1 MKPPLPPLLSVV
13 VPVHNVEA
21 YLEDCLRSV
30 ADQTLEAI
38 EVVMVDD
45 GSTDGSA
52 RIAAEFAARD
62 GRFRLVRQQNAGL
75 SAARN
80 TGVRHTAPTVPYLA
94 FADSDDIVVHDA
106 YERMTASLESTGS
119 DLVTGNVW
127 RLTAQGR
134 QQAWQ
139 YRWLTATRP
148 RTHITRDPRLLAD
161 RVAWNKVFR
170 RSFWD
175 AHGFAFPVGKLYED
189 TPVMIPAHHLAG
201 SVDVLH
207 EHVYYWR
214 VREGSITRRRT
225 DVTGVRDRIAACE
238 QVSAFL
244 GGRDAAQRRAYDAS
258 CLRDDF
264 GYFLDGLPMGGEA
277 YRAAFLEGAGAF
289 VDRAGPGALE
299 GLPVELGI
307 KWALVRERRLE
318 ELLTVLAFERAN
330 GAGTFA
336 VEGPPGRRRAVYPGV
351 RGASARLAR
360 TDIPAV
366 ARLLEARWG
375 ADGKLRLRGYAY
387 LRNLPAASA
396 RHRLT
401 VGMVRAERGR
411 QVRPVP
417 VRSVDAPEATA
428 NSGQELH
435 GYDHAGFEMVL
446 DPDRLPAAT
455 DGGGWLIGLVLAAP
469 GTVRR
474 VAVRA
479 PDAGADQP
487 LVHDLGDGRRAVLD
501 YRGGRLRLTVSHL
514 RARAEGHRTAG
525 AEGAPLELTG
535 RLFDGSRPTALLL
548 TRDGSEERSCPLV
561 TEHAETAGGGGPG
574 GTSAAGGRP
583 GGTSAAGGRRGPDGV
598 GFTVRVPL
606 ADLAATPPAPHRA
619 PREVEAAGGARWR
632 VRLLLADGARV
643 PLPAAPDLA
652 PPACAD
658 PAGDLVLDL
667 SGPPYA
673 DRVERT
679 PEGAL
684 RISGTYVPS
693 APGAATATTT
703 SSGGR
708 LVLLHET
715 LHEAVPVAATFTG
728 NIVEAGA
735 ETGAWADAE
744 TGAGNIA
751 EAVTEDVAE
760 TVAKAV
766 VHGTSG
772 VASGE
777 APGVGSDEGSDV
789 GPGMDSHEAPGIG
802 SGEAPGIGS
811 DVGSGEG
818 SGEGSGVG
826 SGEAPGIGS
835 GVGSGSGSGSGGC
848 PDVGPDEGTNVG
860 SGEGLGEAP
869 HVGQGEGPGSGG
881 CPDVGSGVGP
891 DEAPDAGPDEAPNGC
906 PDRAPDHA
914 PSRFSALITPPLPE
928 GRWEVRLDGCPV
940 HVLGSAA
947 TRLPRGGAESAL
959 LPERRHG
966 DRLSVVAGPEGR
978 AEAAGRSAYGRRLL
992 RAAHYRDGRT
1002 TLPLRDTVLY
1012 AGGDSPRAVHTELVR
1027 RGTETEHLWVTGT
1040 TPGRTTHVP
1049 PGARAVPVH
1058 SAAWYEALARSRRIV
1073 TDEQLPGWFERRP
1086 GQTVVQ
1092 TWHGTPLGRF
1102 GGGLADTLYAD
1113 HQYLATLPR
1122 RSAQW
1127 SVLVSPSR
1135 FATPW
1140 LRRSL
1145 GYGGEVLEAGSPAND
1160 VLFPPDRDKAA
1171 EEVRRGLGIPEDHRV
1186 VLYAPTYRDHL
1197 AHPPAATAERT
1208 APGPYRWDPALD
1220 PGALAR
1226 TLGPGHTV
1234 LVRRHPR
1241 VTGGLQ
1247 DGPGVLDVSGHP
1259 GAAGLLLVADVLVT
1273 DYAGLMF
1280 DFALTGRPML
1290 FHTYDLEHYRDTV
1303 RGFCLDFETRAP
1315 GPLLVTTDEVAQALR
1330 DTGSLAAR
1338 HADAYE
1344 SFRRDY
1350 CDLDDGGAAARVAD
1364 RLLADGP

>member
-1 MKPPLPPLLSVV
+1 MKPPLLSVV

-289 VDRAGPGALE
+289 VDRAGPEALE
-299 GLPVELGI
+299 GLPVELRI

-336 VEGPPGRRRAVYPGV
+336 VEGLPGRRRAVYPGV

-396 RHRLT
+396 RQRLT

-417 VRSVDAPEATA
+417 VRSVDAPEATV

-446 DPDRLPAAT
+446 DPDRLPATT
-455 DGGGWLIGLVLAAP
+455 DGGGWLVGLVLAAP
-469 GTVRR
+469 GAVRR

-487 LVHDLGDGRRAVLD
+487 FVHDLGDGRRAVLD

-514 RARAEGHRTAG
+514 RARAEGHRTAK
-525 AEGAPLELTG
+525 ADGAPLELTG
-535 RLFDGSRPTALLL
+535 RLFGGSRPTALLL
-548 TRDGSEERSCPLV
+548 TRDGSEERSCPVV
-561 TEHAETAGGGGPG
+561 TEPAETAGGERAGGM
-574 GTSAAGGRP
+574 SAAGG
-583 GGTSAAGGRRGPDGV
+583 GRGPDGV

-606 ADLAATPPAPHRA
+606 ADLAAAPPAPHRA
-619 PREVEAAGGARWR
+619 PRGVEAAGGARWR

-643 PLPAAPDLA
+643 PLPAAPDLP

-684 RISGTYVPS
+684 RVSGTYVPS
-693 APGAATATTT
+693 APGTATATA
-703 SSGGR
+703 SGGR
-708 LVLLHET
+708 LVLHHET
-715 LHEAVPVAATFTG
+715 LYEAVPVAATF
-728 NIVEAGA
+728 
-735 ETGAWADAE
+735 
-744 TGAGNIA
+744 AGNIA
-751 EAVTEDVAE
+751 EAGADEAAGTA
-760 TVAKAV
+760 AKSAV
-766 VHGTSG
+766 YG
-772 VASGE
+772 ASGE
-777 APGVGSDEGSDV
+777 NSDV
-789 GPGMDSHEAPGIG
+789 SSEENYV
-802 SGEAPGIGS
+802 SGVSGLS
-811 DVGSGEG
+811 DVSGLSSEEN
-818 SGEGSGVG
+818 S
-826 SGEAPGIGS
+826 
-835 GVGSGSGSGSGGC
+835 
-848 PDVGPDEGTNVG
+848 
-860 SGEGLGEAP
+860 
-869 HVGQGEGPGSGG
+869 
-881 CPDVGSGVGP
+881 
-891 DEAPDAGPDEAPNGC
+891 
-906 PDRAPDHA
+906 DRAPDHA
-914 PSRFSALITPPLPE
+914 PSRFSALIAPPLPE
-928 GRWEVRLDGCPV
+928 GRWEVRLDGRPV
-940 HVLGSAA
+940 RVLGSAA
-947 TRLPRGGAESAL
+947 ERLPCGGAESAL
-959 LPERRHG
+959 RLERRHG
-966 DRLSVVAGPEGR
+966 DRLSVVAGPEAQ
-978 AEAAGRSAYGRRLL
+978 AETAGRSAYGRRLL

-1102 GGGLADTLYAD
+1102 GGCLADTLYAD

-1171 EEVRRGLGIPEDHRV
+1171 EGVRRGLGIPEDHRV

-1197 AHPPAATAERT
+1197 AHPPAAAGRT

-1226 TLGPGHTV
+1226 ALGPGHTV

-1259 GAAGLLLVADVLVT
+1259 GAAGLLLVSDVLVT

-1364 RLLADGP
+1364 RLLAETA

>member
-1 MKPPLPPLLSVV
+1 MKPPVPPLLSVV

-62 GRFRLVRQQNAGL
+62 GRFRLVRQRNAGL

-80 TGVRHTAPTVPYLA
+80 TGVRHTTPTVPYLA
-94 FADSDDIVVHDA
+94 FADSDDVLVHDA

-139 YRWLTATRP
+139 YRWLTGPRP

-175 AHGFAFPVGKLYED
+175 AHGFAFPVGRLYED

-244 GGRDAAQRRAYDAS
+244 GDRDAAQRRAYDTS

-264 GYFLDGLPMGGEA
+264 GYFLDGLPLGGAA

-299 GLPVELGI
+299 GLPVELRV
-307 KWALVRERRLE
+307 KWSLVRERRLE
-318 ELLTVLAFERAN
+318 ELLAVLAFERAN

-351 RGASARLAR
+351 RGASARLTRA
-360 TDIPAV
+360 DVPAV

-417 VRSVDAPEATA
+417 VRSVCTPEATV

-446 DPDRLPAAT
+446 DPDRLPATAE
-455 DGGGWLIGLVLAAP
+455 GGGWLVGLVLAAP
-469 GTVRR
+469 GAVRR

-501 YRGGRLRLTVSHL
+501 YRGGRLRLTVSRL

-525 AEGAPLELTG
+525 AEGSWLELTG

-548 TRDGSEERSCPLV
+548 TRDGSEERSCPV
-561 TEHAETAGGGGPG
+561 EYAETAGANEHRTAGGADRHGGGGPG
-574 GTSAAGGRP
+574 GADGNESGA
-583 GGTSAAGGRRGPDGV
+583 PDGV
-598 GFTVRVPL
+598 GFTVLVPL
-606 ADLAATPPAPHRA
+606 ADLAGAPLAPHRA

-632 VRLLLADGARV
+632 VRLLLADGTRV
-643 PLPAAPDLA
+643 PLPAAPDLP

-667 SGPPYA
+667 AGPPYA
-673 DRVERT
+673 DRVECT
-679 PEGAL
+679 LEGAL
-684 RISGTYVPS
+684 RVSGTYVP
-693 APGAATATTT
+693 PAAGTA
-703 SSGGR
+703 SGSGGR
-708 LVLLHET
+708 LVLHHET
-715 LHEAVPVAATFTG
+715 LHETVPVEGT
-728 NIVEAGA
+728 V
-735 ETGAWADAE
+735 
-744 TGAGNIA
+744 A
-751 EAVTEDVAE
+751 EAVAGNSAQAVTETITESIADSVTESVTESIADSVTE
-760 TVAKAV
+760 SVTNADADEDTD
-766 VHGTSG
+766 GDADG
-772 VASGE
+772 VADES
-777 APGVGSDEGSDV
+777 PGRSTGARPDDV
-789 GPGMDSHEAPGIG
+789 SPGMSPDGLPAP
-802 SGEAPGIGS
+802 A
-811 DVGSGEG
+811 
-818 SGEGSGVG
+818 
-826 SGEAPGIGS
+826 A
-835 GVGSGSGSGSGGC
+835 GG
-848 PDVGPDEGTNVG
+848 
-860 SGEGLGEAP
+860 
-869 HVGQGEGPGSGG
+869 
-881 CPDVGSGVGP
+881 
-891 DEAPDAGPDEAPNGC
+891 
-906 PDRAPDHA
+906 R
-914 PSRFSALITPPLPE
+914 SRFSVLIAPPLPE
-928 GRWEVRLDGCPV
+928 GRWEIRLDGHPV
-940 HVLGSAA
+940 RVLGSAA
-947 TRLPRGGAESAL
+947 AQLPPGRGESAL
-959 LPERRHG
+959 RPERRHG
-966 DRLSVVAGPEGR
+966 DRLSVVAGPESS
-978 AEAAGRSAYGRRLL
+978 AAAGRSAYGRRLL

-1002 TLPLRDTVLY
+1002 LLPLSETVLY

-1058 SAAWYEALARSRRIV
+1058 SPAWYEALARSRRIV
-1073 TDEQLPGWFERRP
+1073 TDEQLPEWFERRP

-1145 GYGGEVLEAGSPAND
+1145 AYEGEVLEAGSPAND

-1171 EEVRRGLGIPEDHRV
+1171 EEARRGLGIPEDHRV

-1197 AHPPAATAERT
+1197 AHPPAASADRT
-1208 APGPYRWDPALD
+1208 APGPYRWEPALD

-1226 TLGPGHTV
+1226 ALGPGHTV

-1241 VTGGLQ
+1241 VTGTVPA
-1247 DGPGVLDVSGHP
+1247 GPGVLDVSGHP
-1259 GAAGLLLVADVLVT
+1259 GPARLLLVADVLVT

-1350 CDLDDGGAAARVAD
+1350 CDLDDGGAAARVVD
-1364 RLLADGP
+1364 RLLADVP

>member
-62 GRFRLVRQQNAGL
+62 SRFRLVRQRNAGL

-80 TGVRHTAPTVPYLA
+80 TGVRHTTPTVPYLA
-94 FADSDDIVVHDA
+94 FADSDDVVVHDA

-127 RLTAQGR
+127 RLTGQGR

-139 YRWLTATRP
+139 YRWLTANRP

-170 RSFWD
+170 RSFWE

-189 TPVMIPAHHLAG
+189 TPVMIPAHHLAR

-244 GGRDAAQRRAYDAS
+244 SGRDAAQRRAYDTS

-277 YRAAFLEGAGAF
+277 YRSAFLEDAGAF
-289 VDRAGPGALE
+289 VDRAGPGALK
-299 GLPVELGI
+299 GLPVELRI
-307 KWALVRERRLE
+307 KWSLVRERRLE
-318 ELLTVLAFERAN
+318 ELLAVLAFERAN

-360 TDIPAV
+360 TDVPAV
-366 ARLLEARWG
+366 ARLLEAHWG
-375 ADGKLRLRGYAY
+375 ADGRLRLRGYAY

-396 RHRLT
+396 RQRLT

-417 VRSVDAPEATA
+417 VRSVCTPEATV

-446 DPDRLPAAT
+446 DPDRLPATA
-455 DGGGWLIGLVLAAP
+455 DGGGWLVGLVLAAP
-469 GTVRR
+469 GAVRR

-479 PDAGADQP
+479 QDAGADQP

-501 YRGGRLRLTVSHL
+501 YRGGRLRLTVTRL
-514 RARAEGHRTAG
+514 RARAEGHRTAET
-525 AEGAPLELTG
+525 EGAPLELTG
-535 RLFDGSRPTALLL
+535 RYFGGSGSRPTALVLA
-548 TRDGSEERSCPLV
+548 REGGEEGEERSCPV
-561 TEHAETAGGGGPG
+561 EYEETAGDGGPDGVRAAGGVDEARTAGGGRGMDGNRAASGGREPDGARAVVPVDEVSAPG
-574 GTSAAGGRP
+574 GGR
-583 GGTSAAGGRRGPDGV
+583 GMDGF

-606 ADLAATPPAPHRA
+606 TDLAGAPPAPHRA
-619 PREVEAAGGARWR
+619 PREVETAGGERWR

-643 PLPAAPDLA
+643 PLPASPDLP

-667 SGPPYA
+667 AAPPYA
-673 DRVERT
+673 DRVEYT

-684 RISGTYVPS
+684 RISGTYVRPAPGTYVPA
-693 APGAATATTT
+693 APGAATAPV
-703 SSGGR
+703 GR
-708 LVLLHET
+708 LVLRHET
-715 LHEAVPVAATFTG
+715 LHETVPVAGTFAEHATG
-728 NIVEAGA
+728 NIAG
-735 ETGAWADAE
+735 TGAGADAE
-744 TGAGNIA
+744 IFAEPGADSTGGTGTQTGAKA
-751 EAVTEDVAE
+751 DTE
-760 TVAKAV
+760 TP
-766 VHGTSG
+766 SG
-772 VASGE
+772 
-777 APGVGSDEGSDV
+777 
-789 GPGMDSHEAPGIG
+789 
-802 SGEAPGIGS
+802 
-811 DVGSGEG
+811 
-818 SGEGSGVG
+818 
-826 SGEAPGIGS
+826 
-835 GVGSGSGSGSGGC
+835 
-848 PDVGPDEGTNVG
+848 
-860 SGEGLGEAP
+860 
-869 HVGQGEGPGSGG
+869 
-881 CPDVGSGVGP
+881 
-891 DEAPDAGPDEAPNGC
+891 
-906 PDRAPDHA
+906 
-914 PSRFSALITPPLPE
+914 RFSVLIAPPLPE
-928 GRWEVRLDGCPV
+928 GRWEVRLDGRPV
-940 HVLGSAA
+940 RVLGSAA
-947 TRLPRGGAESAL
+947 GQLPCGGAESAL
-959 LPERRHG
+959 RPERRHG
-966 DRLSVVAGPEGR
+966 DRLSVVAGPD
-978 AEAAGRSAYGRRLL
+978 AQAAAAGRSAYGRRLL

-1002 TLPLRDTVLY
+1002 LLPLRDTVLY
-1012 AGGDSPRAVHTELVR
+1012 TGGDSPRAVHAELVR

-1058 SAAWYEALARSRRIV
+1058 SVAWYEALARSRRIV

-1102 GGGLADTLYAD
+1102 GGCLADTLYAD

-1145 GYGGEVLEAGSPAND
+1145 GYEGEVLEAGSPAND

-1186 VLYAPTYRDHL
+1186 VLYGPTYRDHL
-1197 AHPPAATAERT
+1197 AHPPAASADRT

-1220 PGALAR
+1220 PGGLAR
-1226 TLGPGHTV
+1226 ALGPGHTV

-1241 VTGGLQ
+1241 VTGGHQ
-1247 DGPGVLDVSGHP
+1247 DGPGVLDVSRHP

-1364 RLLADGP
+1364 RLLADTA

>member
-1 MKPPLPPLLSVV
+1 MKPLLSVV

-30 ADQTLEAI
+30 AEQTLEAI
-38 EVVMVDD
+38 EVVLVDD
-45 GSTDGSA
+45 GSTDASA

-62 GRFRLVRQQNAGL
+62 SRFRLVRQKNAGL

-80 TGVRHTAPTVPYLA
+80 TGVRHTTPTVPYLA
-94 FADSDDIVVHDA
+94 FADSDDVVVHDA

-127 RLTAQGR
+127 RLSGQGR

-139 YRWLTATRP
+139 YRWLTGPRP

-175 AHGFAFPVGKLYED
+175 RNAFAFPEGKLYED
-189 TPVMIPAHHLAG
+189 TPVMIPAHYLAG

-299 GLPVELGI
+299 GLPVELRI
-307 KWALVRERRLE
+307 KWTLVRERRLE
-318 ELLTVLAFERAN
+318 ELLAVLAFERAN

-336 VEGPPGRRRAVYPGV
+336 VEGLPGRRRAVYPGV

-360 TDIPAV
+360 TDVPAV

-387 LRNLPAASA
+387 LRNLPASSA
-396 RHRLT
+396 RQRLT

-411 QVRPVP
+411 QVRTVP
-417 VRSVDAPEATA
+417 VRSVSAPEATM

-435 GYDHAGFEMVL
+435 GYDRAGFAMVL
-446 DPDRLPAAT
+446 DPDRLPASAE
-455 DGGGWLIGLVLAAP
+455 GGWLVGLVVAGP

-479 PDAGADQP
+479 LDAGTDQP

-501 YRGGRLRLTVSHL
+501 HRGGRLRLTVSRLPALAEAHDGGT
-514 RARAEGHRTAG
+514 RGAR
-525 AEGAPLELTG
+525 LELTG
-535 RLFDGSRPTALLL
+535 RLFGGSRPTALLL
-548 TRDGSEERSCPLV
+548 TRDGAAERSCPV
-561 TEHAETAGGGGPG
+561 EYGDD
-574 GTSAAGGRP
+574 GRF
-583 GGTSAAGGRRGPDGV
+583 AV
-598 GFTVRVPL
+598 GVPL
-606 ADLAATPPAPHRA
+606 AGLAAVPPAPHRA
-619 PREVEAAGGARWR
+619 PREVEAEHRTRWR
-632 VRLLLADGARV
+632 ARLLLADGTRV
-643 PLPAAPDLA
+643 PLPAAPDLP
-652 PPACAD
+652 PPARAD
-658 PAGDLVLDL
+658 AAGDLVLDL
-667 SGPPYA
+667 AELPVT

-679 PEGAL
+679 PEGSL
-684 RISGTYVPS
+684 RIGGTYTPGGLPS
-693 APGAATATTT
+693 PGAGGGCEAGPEDGPGDDFRFGSRAGSKAGSKAGDFGSGRGSGPGLGSGSGVG
-703 SSGGR
+703 SS
-708 LVLLHET
+708 LVLRHET
-715 LHEAVPVAATFTG
+715 LHETVPVA
-728 NIVEAGA
+728 EL
-735 ETGAWADAE
+735 
-744 TGAGNIA
+744 
-751 EAVTEDVAE
+751 AV
-760 TVAKAV
+760 
-766 VHGTSG
+766 
-772 VASGE
+772 
-777 APGVGSDEGSDV
+777 
-789 GPGMDSHEAPGIG
+789 
-802 SGEAPGIGS
+802 
-811 DVGSGEG
+811 
-818 SGEGSGVG
+818 
-826 SGEAPGIGS
+826 
-835 GVGSGSGSGSGGC
+835 
-848 PDVGPDEGTNVG
+848 
-860 SGEGLGEAP
+860 
-869 HVGQGEGPGSGG
+869 
-881 CPDVGSGVGP
+881 
-891 DEAPDAGPDEAPNGC
+891 
-906 PDRAPDHA
+906 DRAA
-914 PSRFSALITPPLPE
+914 GRFSALIAPPLPE
-928 GRWEVRLDGCPV
+928 GRWSLRLDGHP
-940 HVLGSAA
+940 LRLLTATAA
-947 TRLPRGGAESAL
+947 HLPCGDDALRL
-959 LPERRHG
+959 ERRHG
-966 DRLSVVAGPEGR
+966 DRLTVVAGPELPP
-978 AEAAGRSAYGRRLL
+978 AGRSAYGRRLL
-992 RAAHYRDGRT
+992 RGAHYADRRAA
-1002 TLPLRDTVLY
+1002 LPLRESVLY
-1012 AGGDSPRAVHTELVR
+1012 AGGDSPRAVHAELVR
-1027 RGTETEHLWVTGT
+1027 RGTDTEHLWVTGAG
-1040 TPGRTTHVP
+1040 PGRTDHVP
-1049 PGARAVPVH
+1049 PGARGVPVH
-1058 SAAWYEALARSRRIV
+1058 SAGWYEALARSRRIV

-1102 GGGLADTLYAD
+1102 GTGLADTLYAD
-1113 HQYLATLPR
+1113 HQHLATLPH

-1145 GYGGEVLEAGSPAND
+1145 AYGGEVLEAGSPAND

-1171 EEVRRGLGIPEDHRV
+1171 EQVRRGLGIPEGHRV

-1197 AHPPAATAERT
+1197 AHPPAATADRT
-1208 APGPYRWDPALD
+1208 GPGPYRWDPALD
-1220 PGALAR
+1220 PHALAR

-1241 VTGGLQ
+1241 VTGGFRA
-1247 DGPGVLDVSGHP
+1247 GPGVLDVSGHP
-1259 GAAGLLLVADVLVT
+1259 GAAGLLLITDVLVT

-1330 DTGSLAAR
+1330 DTGALAAR

-1364 RLLADGP
+1364 RLLADGCLADALEERD

>member
-30 ADQTLEAI
+30 AEQTLEAI

-80 TGVRHTAPTVPYLA
+80 TGVRHTTPTVPYLA

-299 GLPVELGI
+299 GLSVELRI

-336 VEGPPGRRRAVYPGV
+336 VEGPPGRRRAVYPEV

-417 VRSVDAPEATA
+417 VRSVDTPEATA

-446 DPDRLPAAT
+446 DTDRLPATT

-525 AEGAPLELTG
+525 AEGAQLELTG
-535 RLFDGSRPTALLL
+535 RLFDGSRPAALLL

-561 TEHAETAGGGGPG
+561 TEHAETAGGGEPG
-574 GTSAAGGRP
+574 GASAAGGEP
-583 GGTSAAGGRRGPDGV
+583 GGTRSAGGEPGGTRSAGGARGPDGV

-606 ADLAATPPAPHRA
+606 GDLAATPPAPHRA

-693 APGAATATTT
+693 APGAVTTT
-703 SSGGR
+703 ASGGR
-708 LVLLHET
+708 LVLHHET

-728 NIVEAGA
+728 NSAEAGA
-735 ETGAWADAE
+735 GADAE
-744 TGAGNIA
+744 TGARNIA
-751 EAVTEDVAE
+751 EAVTEDVAG
-760 TVAKAV
+760 TVVKAV
-766 VHGTSG
+766 VHG
-772 VASGE
+772 AS
-777 APGVGSDEGSDV
+777 GVGSGAGSDV
-789 GPGMDSHEAPGIG
+789 GPGMDSREAPGV
-802 SGEAPGIGS
+802 GS
-811 DVGSGEG
+811 DAGSGEG
-818 SGEGSGVG
+818 LGV
-826 SGEAPGIGS
+826 
-835 GVGSGSGSGSGGC
+835 GSGSGGC
-848 PDVGPDEGTNVG
+848 PDVGPDEAPDIG
-860 SGEGLGEAP
+860 SGEAPGEGPNVGLGE
-869 HVGQGEGPGSGG
+869 G
-881 CPDVGSGVGP
+881 
-891 DEAPDAGPDEAPNGC
+891 PNGC

-928 GRWEVRLDGCPV
+928 GRWEVRLDGRPV

-947 TRLPRGGAESAL
+947 ARLPRGGAESAL
-959 LPERRHG
+959 RPERRHG

-978 AEAAGRSAYGRRLL
+978 EEAAGRSAYGRRLL

-1145 GYGGEVLEAGSPAND
+1145 GYEGEVLEAGSPAND

-1197 AHPPAATAERT
+1197 AHPPAAAAGRT

-1364 RLLADGP
+1364 RLLADAP

>member
-1 MKPPLPPLLSVV
+1 MKPLLSVV

-30 ADQTLEAI
+30 AEQTLEAI
-38 EVVMVDD
+38 EVVLVDD

-62 GRFRLVRQQNAGL
+62 SRFRLVRQKNAGL

-80 TGVRHTAPTVPYLA
+80 TGVRHTDPAVPYLA

-119 DLVTGNVW
+119 DLATGNVW
-127 RLTAQGR
+127 RLTGQGR

-139 YRWLTATRP
+139 YRWLTGTRP

-175 AHGFAFPVGKLYED
+175 AHAFAFPEGKLYED

-244 GGRDAAQRRAYDAS
+244 GGRDAAQRRAYDTS

-289 VDRAGPGALE
+289 VDRAGAGVLE
-299 GLPVELGI
+299 GLPVELRI
-307 KWALVRERRLE
+307 KWSLVRERRLD
-318 ELLTVLAFERAN
+318 ELLAVLAFERAN

-396 RHRLT
+396 RQRLT

-417 VRSVDAPEATA
+417 VRSVSAPEATV

-435 GYDHAGFEMVL
+435 GYDHAGFEMVV
-446 DPDRLPAAT
+446 DPDRLPATA
-455 DGGGWLIGLVLAAP
+455 GSGWLVGLVLAGPWA
-469 GTVRR
+469 VRR

-479 PDAGADQP
+479 PDTGADQP

-501 YRGGRLRLTVSHL
+501 YRGGRLRLTVSRL
-514 RARAEGHRTAG
+514 RARAEGHRTEG
-525 AEGAPLELTG
+525 EEGAPLELTG
-535 RLFDGSRPTALLL
+535 RFFGGSRPTALLL
-548 TRDGSEERSCPLV
+548 TRDGSEERSCPV
-561 TEHAETAGGGGPG
+561 EYAEAGGADETGGPVRTG
-574 GTSAAGGRP
+574 VTPSKVGAHGSNRA
-583 GGTSAAGGRRGPDGV
+583 RGVHGSHGV
-598 GFTVRVPL
+598 AFTVRVPL
-606 ADLAATPPAPHRA
+606 AGLAGAPPAPHRA
-619 PREVEAAGGARWR
+619 PREVETGSAARWR
-632 VRLLLADGARV
+632 VRLLLADGTRV
-643 PLPAAPDLA
+643 PLPAAPGLP
-652 PPACAD
+652 PPAYAD

-667 SGPPYA
+667 AGPPYA

-679 PEGAL
+679 PDGGL
-684 RISGTYVPS
+684 RIRGTY
-693 APGAATATTT
+693 ARERRGADGGPEA
-703 SSGGR
+703 SGSR
-708 LVLLHET
+708 LVLRHET
-715 LHEAVPVAATFTG
+715 LHETVPVAEAVVDGTSNGASDASDETPAG
-728 NIVEAGA
+728 SWAGA
-735 ETGAWADAE
+735 GTTGTSNRASDASDETPAGSRA
-744 TGAGNIA
+744 GAGTA
-751 EAVTEDVAE
+751 PPA
-760 TVAKAV
+760 
-766 VHGTSG
+766 G
-772 VASGE
+772 
-777 APGVGSDEGSDV
+777 APG
-789 GPGMDSHEAPGIG
+789 
-802 SGEAPGIGS
+802 
-811 DVGSGEG
+811 
-818 SGEGSGVG
+818 
-826 SGEAPGIGS
+826 
-835 GVGSGSGSGSGGC
+835 
-848 PDVGPDEGTNVG
+848 
-860 SGEGLGEAP
+860 
-869 HVGQGEGPGSGG
+869 
-881 CPDVGSGVGP
+881 
-891 DEAPDAGPDEAPNGC
+891 
-906 PDRAPDHA
+906 
-914 PSRFSALITPPLPE
+914 RFSALIAPPLPE
-928 GRWEVRLDGCPV
+928 GRWEVRLDGRPV
-940 HVLGSAA
+940 RVLGSAA
-947 TRLPRGGAESAL
+947 AHLPCGGGENALRL
-959 LPERRHG
+959 ERRHG
-966 DRLSVVAGPEGR
+966 DRLSVVAEPDLPT
-978 AEAAGRSAYGRRLL
+978 AGRSAYGRRLL
-992 RAAHYRDGRT
+992 RAAHYGDRRT
-1002 TLPLRDTVLY
+1002 ALPLRDAVLY
-1012 AGGDSPRAVHTELVR
+1012 AGGDSPRAVHAELVR

-1040 TPGRTTHVP
+1040 APGRTTHVP

-1113 HQYLATLPR
+1113 HQHLATLPQ

-1145 GYGGEVLEAGSPAND
+1145 GYTGEVLEAGSPAND

-1197 AHPPAATAERT
+1197 AHPPAASTDRT
-1208 APGPYRWDPALD
+1208 VPGPYRWDPALD

-1226 TLGPGHTV
+1226 ALGPGHTV

-1241 VTGGLQ
+1241 VTGSIPA
-1247 DGPGVLDVSGHP
+1247 GPGVLDVSGHP
-1259 GAAGLLLVADVLVT
+1259 GAAGLLTVADVLVT

-1330 DTGSLAAR
+1330 DTGSPAAR

-1364 RLLADGP
+1364 RLLADAPDDTP

>member
-1 MKPPLPPLLSVV
+1 MKPPLLSVV
-13 VPVHNVEA
+13 IPVHNVED

-30 ADQTLEAI
+30 AEQTLDAI

-45 GSTDGSA
+45 GSTDASG

-62 GRFRLVRQQNAGL
+62 ERFRLVRQPNAGL

-80 TGVRHTAPTVPYLA
+80 TGVRHTTPTVPYLA

-106 YERMTASLESTGS
+106 YERMTAALESSGS

-127 RLTAQGR
+127 RLTGQGR

-139 YRWLTATRP
+139 YRWLTGPRS

-175 AHGFAFPVGKLYED
+175 AHGFAFPEGRLYED
-189 TPVMIPAHHLAG
+189 TPVMIPAHYLAG
-201 SVDVLH
+201 SVDVLA

-289 VDRAGPGALE
+289 VDRAGPEVLE
-299 GLPVELGI
+299 GLPVELRI
-307 KWALVRERRLE
+307 KWQLVRERRLAD
-318 ELLTVLAFERAN
+318 LLAVLAFERAN
-330 GAGTFA
+330 GTGTFA
-336 VEGPPGRRRAVYPGV
+336 VEGLPGRRRAVYPGV

-387 LRNLPAASA
+387 LRNLPAGSA
-396 RHRLT
+396 HRRLT

-411 QVRPVP
+411 AVRPVP
-417 VRSVDAPEATA
+417 VRSVPAPEATV

-446 DPDRLPAAT
+446 DPDRLPATAE
-455 DGGGWLIGLVLAAP
+455 GGGWLVGLVLAVP

-479 PDAGADQP
+479 QDAGADQP
-487 LVHDLGDGRRAVLD
+487 LVQDPGDGRRAVLD
-501 YRGGRLRLTVSHL
+501 FRGGRLRLTVSRL
-514 RARAEGHRTAG
+514 RARAEGHRTAAAGTAG
-525 AEGAPLELTG
+525 ASLEITG
-535 RLFDGSRPTALLL
+535 RLFDGPARATAVVL
-548 TRDGSEERSCPLV
+548 TREDGEEYSCEVAYGEGSGP
-561 TEHAETAGGGGPG
+561 ETGAPGP
-574 GTSAAGGRP
+574 AGGRS
-583 GGTSAAGGRRGPDGV
+583 GSDGRATGPDGGV
-598 GFTVRVPL
+598 PGPDGLAFTVRVPL
-606 ADLAATPPAPHRA
+606 AELAAVPPAVHRA
-619 PREVEAAGGARWR
+619 PREVEAADGARWQ
-632 VRLLLADGARV
+632 VRLLLDDGTRV
-643 PLPAAPDLA
+643 PLPAAPDLP
-652 PPACAD
+652 PPAYAD
-658 PAGDLVLDL
+658 AAGDLVLDL
-667 SGPPYA
+667 AGPPYV
-673 DRVERT
+673 DRVDPT
-679 PEGAL
+679 PEGGL
-684 RISGTYVPS
+684 RISGTYALAAREAGTGTANGS
-693 APGAATATTT
+693 GA
-703 SSGGR
+703 R
-708 LVLLHET
+708 LVLRHET
-715 LHEAVPVAATFTG
+715 LHEVVPVAEAEVVDATDATG
-728 NIVEAGA
+728 
-735 ETGAWADAE
+735 TP
-744 TGAGNIA
+744 
-751 EAVTEDVAE
+751 
-760 TVAKAV
+760 
-766 VHGTSG
+766 GT
-772 VASGE
+772 
-777 APGVGSDEGSDV
+777 PGTR
-789 GPGMDSHEAPGIG
+789 PA
-802 SGEAPGIGS
+802 
-811 DVGSGEG
+811 
-818 SGEGSGVG
+818 
-826 SGEAPGIGS
+826 
-835 GVGSGSGSGSGGC
+835 
-848 PDVGPDEGTNVG
+848 
-860 SGEGLGEAP
+860 L
-869 HVGQGEGPGSGG
+869 
-881 CPDVGSGVGP
+881 
-891 DEAPDAGPDEAPNGC
+891 
-906 PDRAPDHA
+906 
-914 PSRFSALITPPLPE
+914 RFSTLIAPPLPE
-928 GRWEVRLDGCPV
+928 GRWEVRLDGRPV
-940 HVLGSAA
+940 RVPGSATA
-947 TRLPRGGAESAL
+947 QLPCGGGENALRL
-959 LPERRHG
+959 ERRHG
-966 DRLSVVAGPEGR
+966 DRLSVVAPPDLP
-978 AEAAGRSAYGRRLL
+978 AAGRSAYSRRLL
-992 RAAHYRDGRT
+992 RAAHHPGPRT
-1002 TLPLRDTVLY
+1002 PGAPSSDRRTPITPRTSRTLPLRDTVLY
-1012 AGGDSPRAVHTELVR
+1012 TGGDSPRAVHAELVR
-1027 RGTETEHLWVTGT
+1027 RGTDAEHLWVTGT

-1049 PGARAVPVH
+1049 PGARAVPLH

-1073 TDEQLPGWFERRP
+1073 TDEQLPVWFERRP

-1102 GGGLADTLYAD
+1102 GSGLADSLYAD
-1113 HQYLATLPR
+1113 HQHLATLPQ

-1127 SVLVSPSR
+1127 SVLISPSR
-1135 FATPW
+1135 FATPL

-1145 GYGGEVLEAGSPAND
+1145 AYEGEVLEAGSPAND
-1160 VLFPPDRDKAA
+1160 VLCAPDRDKTA
-1171 EEVRRGLGIPEDHRV
+1171 EEIRRTLGVPEEHRV

-1197 AHPPAATAERT
+1197 AHPPSASPDRT

-1220 PGALAR
+1220 PHALAR
-1226 TLGPGHTV
+1226 ALGPGHTV

-1241 VTGGLQ
+1241 VTGSVPA
-1247 DGPGVLDVSGHP
+1247 GPGVLDVSHHP
-1259 GAAGLLLVADVLVT
+1259 GAAGLLLIADVLVT

-1330 DTGSLAAR
+1330 DTGASAAR

-1364 RLLADGP
+1364 RLLADAEQA

>member
-1 MKPPLPPLLSVV
+1 MKPPLLSVV

-62 GRFRLVRQQNAGL
+62 GRFRLVRQRNAGL

-80 TGVRHTAPTVPYLA
+80 TGVRHTTPTVPYLA

-175 AHGFAFPVGKLYED
+175 AHAFAFPVGKLYED

-207 EHVYYWR
+207 QHVYYWR
-214 VREGSITRRRT
+214 VREGSIPRRRT

-299 GLPVELGI
+299 GLPVELRI

-336 VEGPPGRRRAVYPGV
+336 VEGLPGRRRAVYPGV
-351 RGASARLAR
+351 RGASARLTR

-366 ARLLEARWG
+366 ARLLEARWD

-396 RHRLT
+396 RQRLT

-417 VRSVDAPEATA
+417 VRSVDAPEATV

-446 DPDRLPAAT
+446 DPDRLPATT
-455 DGGGWLIGLVLAAP
+455 DGGGWLVGLVLAAP
-469 GTVRR
+469 GAVRR

-514 RARAEGHRTAG
+514 QARAEGHRTAG

-535 RLFDGSRPTALLL
+535 RLFGGGRPAALLL
-548 TRDGSEERSCPLV
+548 TRDGSEERSCPVV
-561 TEHAETAGGGGPG
+561 TEHAETVGGGGPG
-574 GTSAAGGRP
+574 GTSAAGG
-583 GGTSAAGGRRGPDGV
+583 GRGPDGV

-606 ADLAATPPAPHRA
+606 ADLAAAPPAPHRA

-643 PLPAAPDLA
+643 PLPAAPDLP

-658 PAGDLVLDL
+658 PAGDLELDL

-684 RISGTYVPS
+684 RISGTYAPA
-693 APGAATATTT
+693 APGTATTT
-703 SSGGR
+703 ASGGR
-708 LVLLHET
+708 LVLHHET

-728 NIVEAGA
+728 NITQTGSEAGA
-735 ETGAWADAE
+735 QTGAEAGAQ
-744 TGAGNIA
+744 TGAQAGS
-751 EAVTEDVAE
+751 EAGADEAAGTA
-760 TVAKAV
+760 AKFAV
-766 VHGTSG
+766 YG
-772 VASGE
+772 ASGE
-777 APGVGSDEGSDV
+777 NSDV
-789 GPGMDSHEAPGIG
+789 SSE
-802 SGEAPGIGS
+802 E
-811 DVGSGEG
+811 
-818 SGEGSGVG
+818 
-826 SGEAPGIGS
+826 
-835 GVGSGSGSGSGGC
+835 
-848 PDVGPDEGTNVG
+848 N
-860 SGEGLGEAP
+860 
-869 HVGQGEGPGSGG
+869 HVS
-881 CPDVGSGVGP
+881 
-891 DEAPDAGPDEAPNGC
+891 DAGGVSSEENSG
-906 PDRAPDHA
+906 RAPDHA
-914 PSRFSALITPPLPE
+914 PSRFSALIAPPLPE
-928 GRWEVRLDGCPV
+928 GRWEVRLDGRPV

-947 TRLPRGGAESAL
+947 ARLPCGGAGSPL
-959 LPERRHG
+959 RLERRHG
-966 DRLSVVAGPEGR
+966 DRLSVVAGPETQ
-978 AEAAGRSAYGRRLL
+978 AETAGRSAYGRRLL

-1102 GGGLADTLYAD
+1102 GGDLADTLYAD

-1197 AHPPAATAERT
+1197 AHPPAAAGRT

-1226 TLGPGHTV
+1226 ALGPGHTV

-1259 GAAGLLLVADVLVT
+1259 GAARLLLVADVLVT

-1364 RLLADGP
+1364 RLLADTA

>member
-1 MKPPLPPLLSVV
+1 MKPPLLSVV

-62 GRFRLVRQQNAGL
+62 GRFRLVRQRNAGL

-80 TGVRHTAPTVPYLA
+80 TGVRHTTPTVPYLA

-175 AHGFAFPVGKLYED
+175 AHGFTFPVGKLYED

-201 SVDVLH
+201 SVDILH
-207 EHVYYWR
+207 QHVYYWR

-299 GLPVELGI
+299 GLPVELRI

-336 VEGPPGRRRAVYPGV
+336 VEGLPGRRRAVYPGV
-351 RGASARLAR
+351 RGASARLTR

-396 RHRLT
+396 RQRLT

-417 VRSVDAPEATA
+417 VRSVDAPEATV

-446 DPDRLPAAT
+446 DPDRLPATT
-455 DGGGWLIGLVLAAP
+455 DGGGWLVGLVLAAP
-469 GTVRR
+469 GAVRR

-535 RLFDGSRPTALLL
+535 RLFGGGRPAALLL
-548 TRDGSEERSCPLV
+548 TRDGSEERSCPVV

-574 GTSAAGGRP
+574 GTSAAGG
-583 GGTSAAGGRRGPDGV
+583 GRGPDGV

-606 ADLAATPPAPHRA
+606 ADLAAAPPAPHRA

-632 VRLLLADGARV
+632 VRLLLSDGARV
-643 PLPAAPDLA
+643 PLPAAPDLP

-684 RISGTYVPS
+684 RISGTYAPA
-693 APGAATATTT
+693 APGTATTT
-703 SSGGR
+703 ASGGR
-708 LVLLHET
+708 LVLHHET

-728 NIVEAGA
+728 IIAQAGA
-735 ETGAWADAE
+735 QAGAQ
-744 TGAGNIA
+744 TCS
-751 EAVTEDVAE
+751 EA
-760 TVAKAV
+760 
-766 VHGTSG
+766 
-772 VASGE
+772 
-777 APGVGSDEGSDV
+777 GSDEAAGTAAKSAVYGASDV
-789 GPGMDSHEAPGIG
+789 SSE
-802 SGEAPGIGS
+802 E
-811 DVGSGEG
+811 
-818 SGEGSGVG
+818 
-826 SGEAPGIGS
+826 
-835 GVGSGSGSGSGGC
+835 
-848 PDVGPDEGTNVG
+848 N
-860 SGEGLGEAP
+860 
-869 HVGQGEGPGSGG
+869 HVS
-881 CPDVGSGVGP
+881 
-891 DEAPDAGPDEAPNGC
+891 DAGGVSSEENSG
-906 PDRAPDHA
+906 RAPDHA
-914 PSRFSALITPPLPE
+914 PSRFSVLIAPPLPE
-928 GRWEVRLDGCPV
+928 GRWEVRLDGRPV

-947 TRLPRGGAESAL
+947 ARLPCGGAGSAL
-959 LPERRHG
+959 RLERRHG
-966 DRLSVVAGPEGR
+966 DRLSVVAGPETQ
-978 AEAAGRSAYGRRLL
+978 AETAGRSAYGRRLL

-1040 TPGRTTHVP
+1040 TPGRITHVP

-1102 GGGLADTLYAD
+1102 GGDLADTLYAD

-1197 AHPPAATAERT
+1197 AHPPTAAGRT

-1226 TLGPGHTV
+1226 ALGPGHTV

-1364 RLLADGP
+1364 RLLADTA

>member
-21 YLEDCLRSV
+21 YLEDCLRSL

-62 GRFRLVRQQNAGL
+62 GRFRLVRQRNGGL

-80 TGVRHTAPTVPYLA
+80 TGVRHTTPTVPYLA

-175 AHGFAFPVGKLYED
+175 GHAFSFPVGKLYED
-189 TPVMIPAHHLAG
+189 TPVMIPAHHLAR

-277 YRAAFLEGAGAF
+277 YRAAFLEDAGAF

-299 GLPVELGI
+299 GLPVELRI
-307 KWALVRERRLE
+307 KWALVRDRRPE

-336 VEGPPGRRRAVYPGV
+336 VEGLPGRRRAVYPGV

-366 ARLLEARWG
+366 ARLLEASWG

-396 RHRLT
+396 RQRLT

-417 VRSVDAPEATA
+417 VRSVDAPEATV

-435 GYDHAGFEMVL
+435 GYDHAGYEMVL
-446 DPDRLPAAT
+446 DPDRLPATT
-455 DGGGWLIGLVLAAP
+455 DGGGWLVGLVLAAP
-469 GTVRR
+469 GAVRR

-525 AEGAPLELTG
+525 TEGAPLELTG
-535 RLFDGSRPTALLL
+535 RLFGGTRPTALLL
-548 TRDGSEERSCPLV
+548 TREGSEELACPV
-561 TEHAETAGGGGPG
+561 ATEHAETAGGGEPGGVSAVDGGPG
-574 GTSAAGGRP
+574 GTSTAHGRPGEEPGGTAAVDGRP
-583 GGTSAAGGRRGPDGV
+583 GGTSTADGRRGPEGV

-606 ADLAATPPAPHRA
+606 AYLAAAPPAPHRA

-643 PLPAAPDLA
+643 PLPAAPDLP
-652 PPACAD
+652 PPAYAD

-693 APGAATATTT
+693 APGTGTATA
-703 SSGGR
+703 SGSR
-708 LVLLHET
+708 LVLHHET
-715 LHEAVPVAATFTG
+715 LHEAVRVAATFTG
-728 NIVEAGA
+728 NIAGTA
-735 ETGAWADAE
+735 TKSAAYR
-744 TGAGNIA
+744 
-751 EAVTEDVAE
+751 
-760 TVAKAV
+760 
-766 VHGTSG
+766 
-772 VASGE
+772 ASGE
-777 APGVGSDEGSDV
+777 SSDV
-789 GPGMDSHEAPGIG
+789 SSEENDV
-802 SGEAPGIGS
+802 SGE
-811 DVGSGEG
+811 SGE
-818 SGEGSGVG
+818 SSEENS
-826 SGEAPGIGS
+826 
-835 GVGSGSGSGSGGC
+835 
-848 PDVGPDEGTNVG
+848 
-860 SGEGLGEAP
+860 
-869 HVGQGEGPGSGG
+869 
-881 CPDVGSGVGP
+881 
-891 DEAPDAGPDEAPNGC
+891 
-906 PDRAPDHA
+906 DRAPAHA
-914 PSRFSALITPPLPE
+914 PSRFSALIAPPLPE
-928 GRWEVRLDGCPV
+928 GRWEVRLDGRPV

-947 TRLPRGGAESAL
+947 LLPRGGAASAL
-959 LPERRHG
+959 RLERRHG
-966 DRLSVVAGPEGR
+966 DRLSVVARPEGQ

-1040 TPGRTTHVP
+1040 TPGRATHVP

-1171 EEVRRGLGIPEDHRV
+1171 EGVRRGLGIPEDHRV

-1197 AHPPAATAERT
+1197 AHPPAAAGRT

-1226 TLGPGHTV
+1226 ALGPGHTV

-1330 DTGSLAAR
+1330 DTGALAAR

-1364 RLLADGP
+1364 RLLADAP

>member
-62 GRFRLVRQQNAGL
+62 GRFRLVRQRNAGL

-80 TGVRHTAPTVPYLA
+80 TGVRHTTPTVPYLA

-207 EHVYYWR
+207 GHVYYWR

-299 GLPVELGI
+299 GLPVELRI

-396 RHRLT
+396 RQRLT

-417 VRSVDAPEATA
+417 VRSVDAPEATV

-446 DPDRLPAAT
+446 DPDRLPATA
-455 DGGGWLIGLVLAAP
+455 DGGGWLVGLVLAAP
-469 GTVRR
+469 GAVRR

-535 RLFDGSRPTALLL
+535 RLFGGTRPTALLL
-548 TRDGSEERSCPLV
+548 TREGSEELACPVV
-561 TEHAETAGGGGPG
+561 TEHAGTAGGGRAG
-574 GTSAAGGRP
+574 GTSAGGGRP
-583 GGTSAAGGRRGPDGV
+583 GGTSAGGGRGPEGV

-606 ADLAATPPAPHRA
+606 ADLAAAPPAPHRA

-643 PLPAAPDLA
+643 PLPAAPDLP

-693 APGAATATTT
+693 APGAATATTA
-703 SSGGR
+703 SGGR
-708 LVLLHET
+708 LVLHHET
-715 LHEAVPVAATFTG
+715 LHEAVRVAATFTG
-728 NIVEAGA
+728 GLAEAGS
-735 ETGAWADAE
+735 
-744 TGAGNIA
+744 
-751 EAVTEDVAE
+751 EA
-760 TVAKAV
+760 
-766 VHGTSG
+766 
-772 VASGE
+772 
-777 APGVGSDEGSDV
+777 GSDEAAGATAKSAVYRASDV
-789 GPGMDSHEAPGIG
+789 SSEKDS
-802 SGEAPGIGS
+802 
-811 DVGSGEG
+811 
-818 SGEGSGVG
+818 
-826 SGEAPGIGS
+826 
-835 GVGSGSGSGSGGC
+835 
-848 PDVGPDEGTNVG
+848 
-860 SGEGLGEAP
+860 
-869 HVGQGEGPGSGG
+869 
-881 CPDVGSGVGP
+881 
-891 DEAPDAGPDEAPNGC
+891 
-906 PDRAPDHA
+906 DRAPDHA
-914 PSRFSALITPPLPE
+914 PSRFSALIAPPLPE
-928 GRWEVRLDGCPV
+928 GRWEVRLDGRPV

-947 TRLPRGGAESAL
+947 ARLPCGGAVSAL
-959 LPERRHG
+959 RPERRHG
-966 DRLSVVAGPEGR
+966 DRLSVVAGPEAQ
-978 AEAAGRSAYGRRLL
+978 AETAERSAYGRRLL

-1171 EEVRRGLGIPEDHRV
+1171 EGVRRGLGIPEDHRV

-1197 AHPPAATAERT
+1197 AHPPAASGRT
-1208 APGPYRWDPALD
+1208 APGPYRWDPALA

-1226 TLGPGHTV
+1226 ALGPGHTV

-1364 RLLADGP
+1364 RLLADAP

>member
-13 VPVHNVEA
+13 IPVHNVEG

-62 GRFRLVRQQNAGL
+62 SRFRLVRQQNAGL
-75 SAARN
+75 SVARN
-80 TGVRHTAPTVPYLA
+80 TGVRHTTPTVPYLA

-277 YRAAFLEGAGAF
+277 YRTAFLEGAGAF

-299 GLPVELGI
+299 GLPVELRI

-366 ARLLEARWG
+366 ARLLDARWG
-375 ADGKLRLRGYAY
+375 ADGKLRLHGYAY

-396 RHRLT
+396 RQRLT

-417 VRSVDAPEATA
+417 VRSVCTPEATV

-446 DPDRLPAAT
+446 DPDRLPATA
-455 DGGGWLIGLVLAAP
+455 DGGGWLVGLVLAAP

-487 LVHDLGDGRRAVLD
+487 FVHDLGDGRRAVLD

-548 TRDGSEERSCPLV
+548 TRDGSEERSCPVV

-574 GTSAAGGRP
+574 RTSAADGRPGRTSAAGGRPGRASAAGGRP
-583 GGTSAAGGRRGPDGV
+583 GGTSAAGGGRGPDGV

-606 ADLAATPPAPHRA
+606 ADLAAAPPAPHRA

-632 VRLLLADGARV
+632 VRLLLADGASV
-643 PLPAAPDLA
+643 PLPAAPDLP

-658 PAGDLVLDL
+658 PAGNLVLDL

-693 APGAATATTT
+693 APGTATATTIA
-703 SSGGR
+703 SGGR
-708 LVLLHET
+708 LVLHHET

-728 NIVEAGA
+728 SIAEDCAEDCAETGAEAGA
-735 ETGAWADAE
+735 E
-744 TGAGNIA
+744 NIA
-751 EAVTEDVAE
+751 EAVTEHVAGA
-760 TVAKAV
+760 VAKAV
-766 VHGTSG
+766 VHGASG
-772 VASGE
+772 VSSGE
-777 APGVGSDEGSDV
+777 GPDV
-789 GPGMDSHEAPGIG
+789 GPG
-802 SGEAPGIGS
+802 
-811 DVGSGEG
+811 EG
-818 SGEGSGVG
+818 
-826 SGEAPGIGS
+826 
-835 GVGSGSGSGSGGC
+835 
-848 PDVGPDEGTNVG
+848 PDVGPGKG
-860 SGEGLGEAP
+860 
-869 HVGQGEGPGSGG
+869 
-881 CPDVGSGVGP
+881 PDVGPGKGP
-891 DEAPDAGPDEAPNGC
+891 DVG

-914 PSRFSALITPPLPE
+914 PSRFSALIAPPLPE
-928 GRWEVRLDGCPV
+928 GRWEVRLDGRPV
-940 HVLGSAA
+940 RVLGSAA
-947 TRLPRGGAESAL
+947 ARLPCGGAESAL
-959 LPERRHG
+959 RLERRHG

-1012 AGGDSPRAVHTELVR
+1012 AGGDSPRAVHAELVR

-1073 TDEQLPGWFERRP
+1073 TDEQLPEWFERRP

-1171 EEVRRGLGIPEDHRV
+1171 EGVRRGLGIPEDHRV

-1197 AHPPAATAERT
+1197 AHPPAAAGRT

-1226 TLGPGHTV
+1226 ALGPGHTV

-1364 RLLADGP
+1364 RLLADTA

>member
-1 MKPPLPPLLSVV
+1 MKPPLLSVV

-62 GRFRLVRQQNAGL
+62 GRFRLVRQRNAGL

-80 TGVRHTAPTVPYLA
+80 TGVRHTTPTVPYLA

-207 EHVYYWR
+207 QHVYYWR

-299 GLPVELGI
+299 GLPVELRI
-307 KWALVRERRLE
+307 KWALVRERRLK

-336 VEGPPGRRRAVYPGV
+336 VEGLPGRRRAVYPGV
-351 RGASARLAR
+351 RGASARLTR
-360 TDIPAV
+360 TDMPAV

-396 RHRLT
+396 RQRLT

-417 VRSVDAPEATA
+417 VRSVDAPEATV

-446 DPDRLPAAT
+446 DPDRLPATT
-455 DGGGWLIGLVLAAP
+455 DGGGWLVGLVLAAP
-469 GTVRR
+469 GAVRR

-535 RLFDGSRPTALLL
+535 RLFGGGRPAALLL
-548 TRDGSEERSCPLV
+548 TRDGSEERSCPVV
-561 TEHAETAGGGGPG
+561 TEHAETAGGGGSG
-574 GTSAAGGRP
+574 GTSAAGG
-583 GGTSAAGGRRGPDGV
+583 GRGPDGV

-606 ADLAATPPAPHRA
+606 ADLAAAPPAPHRA

-643 PLPAAPDLA
+643 PLPAAPDLP

-684 RISGTYVPS
+684 RISGTYAPS
-693 APGAATATTT
+693 APGTATTT
-703 SSGGR
+703 ASGGR
-708 LVLLHET
+708 LVLHHET

-728 NIVEAGA
+728 TIAQTGAEAGAQTGAEAGA
-735 ETGAWADAE
+735 E
-744 TGAGNIA
+744 AGS
-751 EAVTEDVAE
+751 EAGSDEAAGTA
-760 TVAKAV
+760 AKSAV
-766 VHGTSG
+766 YG
-772 VASGE
+772 ASGE
-777 APGVGSDEGSDV
+777 NSDV
-789 GPGMDSHEAPGIG
+789 SSEENHVSNAGGVSSEEN
-802 SGEAPGIGS
+802 SG
-811 DVGSGEG
+811 
-818 SGEGSGVG
+818 
-826 SGEAPGIGS
+826 
-835 GVGSGSGSGSGGC
+835 
-848 PDVGPDEGTNVG
+848 
-860 SGEGLGEAP
+860 
-869 HVGQGEGPGSGG
+869 
-881 CPDVGSGVGP
+881 
-891 DEAPDAGPDEAPNGC
+891 
-906 PDRAPDHA
+906 RAPDHA
-914 PSRFSALITPPLPE
+914 PSRFSALIAPPLPE
-928 GRWEVRLDGCPV
+928 GRWEVRLDGRPV

-947 TRLPRGGAESAL
+947 ARLPCGGAGSPL
-959 LPERRHG
+959 RLERRHG
-966 DRLSVVAGPEGR
+966 DRLSVVAGPQ
-978 AEAAGRSAYGRRLL
+978 AETAGRSAYGRRLL

-1102 GGGLADTLYAD
+1102 GGDLADTLYAD

-1197 AHPPAATAERT
+1197 AHPPAAAGRT

-1226 TLGPGHTV
+1226 ALGPGHTV

-1247 DGPGVLDVSGHP
+1247 DGPGVLDVSGHR

-1364 RLLADGP
+1364 RLLADTA

>member
-21 YLEDCLRSV
+21 YLEECLRSV

-45 GSTDGSA
+45 GSTDCSA

-62 GRFRLVRQQNAGL
+62 GRFKLVRQRNAGL

-80 TGVRHTAPTVPYLA
+80 TGVRHTTPTVPYLA

-277 YRAAFLEGAGAF
+277 YRTAFLEGAGAF

-299 GLPVELGI
+299 GLPVELRI
-307 KWALVRERRLE
+307 KWALVRQRRLE
-318 ELLTVLAFERAN
+318 ELLAVLAFERAN

-396 RHRLT
+396 RQRLT

-417 VRSVDAPEATA
+417 VRSVDAPEATV

-446 DPDRLPAAT
+446 DPDRLPATA
-455 DGGGWLIGLVLAAP
+455 DGGGWLVGLVLAAP
-469 GTVRR
+469 GAVRR

-548 TRDGSEERSCPLV
+548 TRDGSEERSCPVV

-574 GTSAAGGRP
+574 GTSAAGG
-583 GGTSAAGGRRGPDGV
+583 GRGPDGV

-606 ADLAATPPAPHRA
+606 ADLAAAPPAPHRA

-643 PLPAAPDLA
+643 PLPAAPDLP

-693 APGAATATTT
+693 APGTATATTT
-703 SSGGR
+703 ASGGR
-708 LVLLHET
+708 LVLHHET
-715 LHEAVPVAATFTG
+715 LHEAVPVAAAFTG
-728 NIVEAGA
+728 SIAEAGA
-735 ETGAWADAE
+735 EARG
-744 TGAGNIA
+744 
-751 EAVTEDVAE
+751 EDVAGA
-760 TVAKAV
+760 VAKAV
-766 VHGTSG
+766 VHGASG
-772 VASGE
+772 VSS
-777 APGVGSDEGSDV
+777 VG
-789 GPGMDSHEAPGIG
+789 GP
-802 SGEAPGIGS
+802 

-818 SGEGSGVG
+818 
-826 SGEAPGIGS
+826 P
-835 GVGSGSGSGSGGC
+835 C
-848 PDVGPDEGTNVG
+848 
-860 SGEGLGEAP
+860 
-869 HVGQGEGPGSGG
+869 
-881 CPDVGSGVGP
+881 
-891 DEAPDAGPDEAPNGC
+891 GC

-914 PSRFSALITPPLPE
+914 PSRFSALIAPPLPE
-928 GRWEVRLDGCPV
+928 GRWEVRLDGRPV
-940 HVLGSAA
+940 RVLGSAA
-947 TRLPRGGAESAL
+947 ARLPCGGAESAL
-959 LPERRHG
+959 RLERRHG

-978 AEAAGRSAYGRRLL
+978 ADAAGRSAYGRRLL

-1049 PGARAVPVH
+1049 PGVRAVPVH

-1127 SVLVSPSR
+1127 SVLISPSR

-1171 EEVRRGLGIPEDHRV
+1171 EGVRRGLGIPEDHRV

-1197 AHPPAATAERT
+1197 AHPPAAAADRT

-1226 TLGPGHTV
+1226 ALGPGHTV

-1364 RLLADGP
+1364 RLLADTA

>member
-30 ADQTLEAI
+30 ADQTLDAI

-62 GRFRLVRQQNAGL
+62 GRFRLVRQRNAGL

-80 TGVRHTAPTVPYLA
+80 TGVRHTTPTVPYLA

-175 AHGFAFPVGKLYED
+175 AHAFAFPVGKLYED

-244 GGRDAAQRRAYDAS
+244 GGRDAAQRRAYDTS

-277 YRAAFLEGAGAF
+277 YRTAFLEGAGAF
-289 VDRAGPGALE
+289 VDRAGPEALE
-299 GLPVELGI
+299 GLPVELRI

-336 VEGPPGRRRAVYPGV
+336 VEGLPGRRRAVYPGV

-396 RHRLT
+396 RQRLT

-417 VRSVDAPEATA
+417 VRSVDAPEATM

-446 DPDRLPAAT
+446 DPDRLPAAA
-455 DGGGWLIGLVLAAP
+455 DGGGWLVGLVLAAP
-469 GTVRR
+469 GAVRR

-514 RARAEGHRTAG
+514 RARAEGHRTTG
-525 AEGAPLELTG
+525 AEGTTLELTG
-535 RLFDGSRPTALLL
+535 RLFGGSRPTALLL
-548 TRDGSEERSCPLV
+548 TRDGSEERSCPMV
-561 TEHAETAGGGGPG
+561 TEHAETAGGRGPGGTNSAGEEPGGMGAADGGRGPG
-574 GTSAAGGRP
+574 GTSTADGGRGP
-583 GGTSAAGGRRGPDGV
+583 GGTSTAGRGRGPGGV

-606 ADLAATPPAPHRA
+606 ADLAAAPPAPHRA

-643 PLPAAPDLA
+643 PLPAAPDLP
-652 PPACAD
+652 PPAYAD

-667 SGPPYA
+667 SGSPYA

-693 APGAATATTT
+693 APGTATTT
-703 SSGGR
+703 ASGGR
-708 LVLLHET
+708 LVLHHET

-728 NIVEAGA
+728 NIAEAGA
-735 ETGAWADAE
+735 ENIAE
-744 TGAGNIA
+744 TGSEAGS
-751 EAVTEDVAE
+751 EAGSE
-760 TVAKAV
+760 TGSETGTDEAAGSAAKSAV
-766 VHGTSG
+766 SGTSG
-772 VASGE
+772 KN
-777 APGVGSDEGSDV
+777 SDV
-789 GPGMDSHEAPGIG
+789 SPDENSGMSPDEN
-802 SGEAPGIGS
+802 SGMSPDEN
-811 DVGSGEG
+811 SGMSPDEN
-818 SGEGSGVG
+818 SGV
-826 SGEAPGIGS
+826 S
-835 GVGSGSGSGSGGC
+835 
-848 PDVGPDEGTNVG
+848 
-860 SGEGLGEAP
+860 
-869 HVGQGEGPGSGG
+869 
-881 CPDVGSGVGP
+881 
-891 DEAPDAGPDEAPNGC
+891 

-914 PSRFSALITPPLPE
+914 PSRFSVLIAPPLPE
-928 GRWEVRLDGCPV
+928 GRWEVRLDGRPV

-947 TRLPRGGAESAL
+947 ARLPRGGTENAL
-959 LPERRHG
+959 RLERRHG

-978 AEAAGRSAYGRRLL
+978 AETAGRSAYGRRLL

-1092 TWHGTPLGRF
+1092 TWHGAPLGRF

-1171 EEVRRGLGIPEDHRV
+1171 EGVRRGLGIPEDHRV

-1197 AHPPAATAERT
+1197 AHPPAAGRT

-1226 TLGPGHTV
+1226 ALGPGHTV

-1273 DYAGLMF
+1273 DYSGLMF

-1330 DTGSLAAR
+1330 DTGPLAAR

-1364 RLLADGP
+1364 RLLADTA

>member
-1 MKPPLPPLLSVV
+1 MKPPLLSVV

-80 TGVRHTAPTVPYLA
+80 TGVRHTTPTVPYLA

-244 GGRDAAQRRAYDAS
+244 GGRDAVQRRAYDAS

-289 VDRAGPGALE
+289 VDRAGPEALE
-299 GLPVELGI
+299 GLPVELRV

-318 ELLTVLAFERAN
+318 ELLAVLAFERAN

-336 VEGPPGRRRAVYPGV
+336 VEGLPGRRRAVYPGV

-396 RHRLT
+396 RQRLT

-417 VRSVDAPEATA
+417 VRSVEAPEATV

-446 DPDRLPAAT
+446 DPDRLPATA
-455 DGGGWLIGLVLAAP
+455 DGGGWLVGLVLAAP
-469 GTVRR
+469 GAVRR

-501 YRGGRLRLTVSHL
+501 YRGGRLRLTVSHP

-535 RLFDGSRPTALLL
+535 RLFGGCRPTALLL
-548 TRDGSEERSCPLV
+548 TRDGSEERSCPV
-561 TEHAETAGGGGPG
+561 ETEHAEHAEAAGGGGPG
-574 GTSAAGGRP
+574 GVDGPDGVGGVGGVGGRSAAGG
-583 GGTSAAGGRRGPDGV
+583 GRGPDGV

-606 ADLAATPPAPHRA
+606 ADLAAAPPAPHRA
-619 PREVEAAGGARWR
+619 PREVEATGGARWR

-643 PLPAAPDLA
+643 PLPAAPDLP

-693 APGAATATTT
+693 APGTATTT
-703 SSGGR
+703 ASGGR
-708 LVLLHET
+708 LVLHHET
-715 LHEAVPVAATFTG
+715 LHEAVPVAAAFTG
-728 NIVEAGA
+728 SIAETGA
-735 ETGAWADAE
+735 ETGAE
-744 TGAGNIA
+744 
-751 EAVTEDVAE
+751 EAVGTA
-760 TVAKAV
+760 AKSAV
-766 VHGTSG
+766 YG
-772 VASGE
+772 ASG
-777 APGVGSDEGSDV
+777 GS
-789 GPGMDSHEAPGIG
+789 
-802 SGEAPGIGS
+802 S
-811 DVGSGEG
+811 DVGSEENYGSDG
-818 SGEGSGVG
+818 SDGSSGENYVSDGS
-826 SGEAPGIGS
+826 SEENS
-835 GVGSGSGSGSGGC
+835 
-848 PDVGPDEGTNVG
+848 D
-860 SGEGLGEAP
+860 
-869 HVGQGEGPGSGG
+869 
-881 CPDVGSGVGP
+881 
-891 DEAPDAGPDEAPNGC
+891 GC
-906 PDRAPDHA
+906 PDRAPDHT
-914 PSRFSALITPPLPE
+914 PSRFSTLIAPPLPE
-928 GRWEVRLDGCPV
+928 GRWEVRLDGRPV
-940 HVLGSAA
+940 RVLGSAA
-947 TRLPRGGAESAL
+947 ARLPCGGAASAL
-959 LPERRHG
+959 RLERRHG
-966 DRLSVVAGPEGR
+966 DRLSVVAGPEGQ

-1171 EEVRRGLGIPEDHRV
+1171 EGVRRGLGIPEDHRV

-1197 AHPPAATAERT
+1197 AHPPAAAGRT

-1226 TLGPGHTV
+1226 ALGPGHTV

-1273 DYAGLMF
+1273 DYSGLMF

-1364 RLLADGP
+1364 RLLADTA